1 MCRSRTRQ
9 PVFVSPL
16 SGAVVSFLF
25 LGGAILLA
33 SLPANAQPVR
43 LSVPVYGVT
52 AEVEIRDIRREQ
64 AEVLARAA
72 LTQIFE
78 LSQVFDTTSQQPG
91 SLGIFNAKAGDGPQT
106 LDPQAYQLLL
116 RGAQFCLWSSGAYGP
131 LGGPLRHF
139 WQDRERHGLED
150 PQVFSLALA
159 AADCDH
165 LRMAAATTSSA
176 ELNSG
181 SQVDG
186 WGLREGLTVDL
197 AMEQLAA
204 SGVRNAW
211 IEIGPVTRG
220 MGDGP
225 SGEGWPVSLATLPGT
240 SEPIGRILLVDQ
252 ALAAARSPEHGAS
265 PYVDQ
270 RSGRLA
276 EGTVAVFVVTEKAA
290 DAQALATTLF
300 VTGMRDGHRRLG
312 SLSPRPA
319 VLWLLGKGGGQPL
332 EATYRWST
340 VKRFEPR

>member
-1 MCRSRTRQ
+1 MCRSRIRQ
-9 PVFVSPL
+9 PVSLPTFGGTIL
-16 SGAVVSFLF
+16 SCLL
-25 LGGAILLA
+25 LGSAALLT
-33 SLPANAQPVR
+33 SLPASAQPVR
-43 LSVPVYGVT
+43 LSVPVFGGA
-52 AEVEIRDIRREQ
+52 AEVEIRDIRRDQ

-72 LTQIFE
+72 LKQIFE
-78 LSQVFDTTSQQPG
+78 LSQFFDPTSQQPG
-91 SLGIFNAKAGDGPQT
+91 SLGMLNAKAGAGPQT
-106 LDPQAYQLLL
+106 LAPPTYELLL

-131 LGGPLRHF
+131 LGGPLRRF

-165 LRMAAATTSSA
+165 LRMKASTTSSA
-176 ELNSG
+176 ELDSA
-181 SQVDG
+181 SRADG
-186 WGLREGLTVDL
+186 WGLREGLSIDL
-197 AMEQLAA
+197 AMDQLAA

-240 SEPIGRILLVDQ
+240 DEPVSRVLLIDQ
-252 ALAAARSPEHGAS
+252 ALAAARNPESGAS
-265 PYVDQ
+265 PYIDQ
-270 RSGRLA
+270 RSGRPA
-276 EGTVAVFVVTEKAA
+276 EGTVALFVVTEKAA

-312 SLSPRPA
+312 SLSPRPS

-332 EATYRWST
+332 EATYRWSE
-340 VKRFEPR
+340 VKRFVPR